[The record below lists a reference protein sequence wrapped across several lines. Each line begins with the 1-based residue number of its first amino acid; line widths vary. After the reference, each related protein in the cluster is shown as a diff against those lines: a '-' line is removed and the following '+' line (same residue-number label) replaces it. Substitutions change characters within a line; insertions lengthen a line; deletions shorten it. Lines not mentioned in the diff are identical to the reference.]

1 MEIEITSYVEDTDI
15 LQFVSEKNQ
24 SKVIENIFD
33 ECTEEQQRKFI
44 SNLDDSYLIEE
55 LERRNFL
62 VFNIKQQ

>member
-44 SNLDDSYLIEE
+44 SNIDDTYI
-55 LERRNFL
+55 
-62 VFNIKQQ
+62 I